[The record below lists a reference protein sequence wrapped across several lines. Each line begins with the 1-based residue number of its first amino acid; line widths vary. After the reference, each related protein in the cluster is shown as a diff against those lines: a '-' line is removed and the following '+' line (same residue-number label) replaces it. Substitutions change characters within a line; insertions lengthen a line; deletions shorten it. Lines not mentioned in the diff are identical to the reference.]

1 MGKSFQL
8 CPKYTR
14 KLHSEK
20 TKMVYETKAKDCL
33 FFYLREGGKERVL
46 ACIKE
51 FSWFLSV
58 CQLESLESLDCLY
71 A

>member
-1 MGKSFQL
+1 
-8 CPKYTR
+8 
-14 KLHSEK
+14 
-20 TKMVYETKAKDCL
+20 MVYETKAKDC